1 MVKNSDTKRNR
12 ISIYPIL
19 SVNFVGTLGFS
30 IVLPFLVFL
39 VTKWGGNALIY
50 GIMGATYSFFQLI
63 GAPILGRWSDKIGR
77 RKVLLLSQAG
87 TFLSWVIL
95 LVAFFL
101 PVKNLL
107 SVNSSLLGEF
117 TLTLPLLVLFLARAA
132 DGLTGGNVSVANAY
146 LADISSDENRNAN
159 YGKMSISSNLG
170 FVLGPA
176 MAGILGA
183 TAMGEILPVTA
194 ALIISALATVLII
207 VKLPES
213 NPCTV
218 SKHPD
223 ANNVNKVFGQELRP
237 CYETESSKNVSVG
250 EILKLKNMKHILAI
264 YFLIM
269 LAFNFFYI
277 AFPVYA
283 VKTLEWNV
291 TQTGIFFTV
300 LSLLMVI
307 VQGPVLSRLSK
318 KCSDT
323 FLMATG
329 SIILVFGFFFFA
341 TTNITLIYI
350 AAALMAL
357 GNGLMWPSTMAALS
371 KAAGDKY
378 QGAVQGYAGSGGAIA
393 SIIGLVVGGVMY
405 GFLEDKIFIMSAV
418 IIFLTALMS
427 ISLLLRKGPP
437 PRAIGSLN

>member
-1 MVKNSDTKRNR
+1 MNNNSNTKQNT

-50 GIMGATYSFFQLI
+50 GIMGATYSIFQLI
-63 GAPILGRWSDKIGR
+63 GAPILGKWSDKIGR

-87 TFLSWVIL
+87 TLISWVIL
-95 LVAFFL
+95 LSAFFL

-107 SVNSSLLGEF
+107 SVNSTFLGEF
-117 TLTLPLLVLFLARAA
+117 TLTLPLIVLFIARAA

-146 LADISSDENRNAN
+146 LADISSDNNRNAN

-176 MAGILGA
+176 IAGLLGA

-194 ALIISALATVLII
+194 ALIISAVATVLII

-213 NPCTV
+213 NPCAV

-223 ANNVNKVFGQELRP
+223 ANNVRKIFGQELKP
-237 CYETESSKNVSVG
+237 CYETESEKKISLG
-250 EILKLKNMKHILAI
+250 EILKLTNMKPILTI

-300 LSLLMVI
+300 LSLMMIV

-323 FLMATG
+323 FLMAAG
-329 SIILVFGFFFFA
+329 SVVLVFGFYFFA
-341 TTNITLIYI
+341 TTNITMIYI

-357 GNGLMWPSTMAALS
+357 GNGLMWPSTMSALS
-371 KAAGDKY
+371 KAAGDRF

-393 SIIGLVVGGVMY
+393 SIIGLVVGGVLY
-405 GFLEDKIFIMSAV
+405 GFLENTIFIISA
-418 IIFLTALMS
+418 IIISLTVLMS
-427 ISLLLRKGPP
+427 FYLMPK
-437 PRAIGSLN
+437 NKT